1 MTALNNNK
9 ETSINPMIIMDKAI
23 DMSTR
28 LSGSQFP
35 VSIFP
40 AKIQRIIKEVHECH
54 SFPTDYISAA
64 ILTALAVGIGNT
76 HLAQMKQGWL
86 ESPILYMALIG
97 RPGANKSHP
106 LSFAM
111 KPFLDYDY
119 EQNKLFEEQYS
130 KFEEK
135 MCMSRKERIEN
146 GEDGFPQ
153 EPVRKRFL
161 VSDVTPEGLSYI
173 HAQNKRGLC
182 LWTDELSA
190 WFKNFNR
197 YNNGSEEQFWLS
209 VFSAKTTI
217 SDRRSSK
224 SSIFIKRPYISVIGT
239 IQKKILSELAKG
251 ERSSNGFI
259 DRILFVMPNLQQKAR
274 WSDRELPDNIER
286 DWQTIIQ
293 HLIDMEC
300 PINEQQEIEP
310 HVLSFTEEAKTRLYE
325 WQHHFSEQ
333 CDNETNDTIVSIY
346 CKLEIYIIRFCLI
359 IQLARWTCGECD
371 KEAIDLLSVEY
382 HVGTSKHWTGAT
394 VFWQVDNQGKV
405 RTGKVMLY
413 NPETGKRVKEP
424 YSHVSW
430 VHSLIPHKD
439 FNLCQCFFGEHLI
452 NKDKT
457 KPIALVESEKTAL
470 IASYYLPQFL
480 WIASGGK
487 NGCFNTKSLSVLKN
501 RDVVLFPDLG
511 ATTVWQDKLP
521 MMQVL
526 GIRATLFDFLEH
538 QACEEDK
545 AKGLDIADYL
555 LKIKPAE
562 AKLQALIK
570 QNPAIRKLI
579 DVFKLEIVDEPQPR
593 FRTPKRQ
600 RGFRL

>member
-209 VFSAKTTI
+209 V
-217 SDRRSSK
+217 
-224 SSIFIKRPYISVIGT
+224 
-239 IQKKILSELAKG
+239 
-251 ERSSNGFI
+251 
-259 DRILFVMPNLQQKAR
+259 
-274 WSDRELPDNIER
+274 
-286 DWQTIIQ
+286 
-293 HLIDMEC
+293 
-300 PINEQQEIEP
+300 
-310 HVLSFTEEAKTRLYE
+310 LSFTEEAKARLYE

-371 KEAIDLLSVEY
+371 KEAIDLLSVERAIRLTDY
-382 HVGTSKHWTGAT
+382 FKNSAISVQNILNENMLTAQQQAIVNHLPAT
-394 VFWQVDNQGKV
+394 FTTAQAHDVAKENDMKSRTLERFLNDNIG
-405 RTGKVMLY
+405 
-413 NPETGKRVKEP
+413 
-424 YSHVSW
+424 
-430 VHSLIPHKD
+430 
-439 FNLCQCFFGEHLI
+439 
-452 NKDKT
+452 
-457 KPIALVESEKTAL
+457 
-470 IASYYLPQFL
+470 
-480 WIASGGK
+480 
-487 NGCFNTKSLSVLKN
+487 
-501 RDVVLFPDLG
+501 VLFRKEKHG
-511 ATTVWQDKLP
+511 
-521 MMQVL
+521 
-526 GIRATLFDFLEH
+526 E
-538 QACEEDK
+538 
-545 AKGLDIADYL
+545 YS
-555 LKIKPAE
+555 KI
-562 AKLQALIK
+562 
-570 QNPAIRKLI
+570 NS
-579 DVFKLEIVDEPQPR
+579 
-593 FRTPKRQ
+593 
-600 RGFRL
+600 